1 MNIGKKIKERRKQLG
16 LSAEEVAALLGVSP
30 ATIYRYESN
39 EIMHMR
45 SDKLEPLAQVL
56 QTTPAYLMGWTP
68 IAQQTPTDTIPYEEA
83 DLVSFPIIGR
93 VAAGYNGQA
102 IEEYSG
108 ETVQIPQ
115 TFLGDPDSKAHF
127 ALRVKGDSMYPKF
140 LDGDIVLVHRQET
153 VDNNAIAVLL
163 YNEEEATIKKIH
175 YVPGED
181 WLELVPI
188 NPEYQTKRI
197 SGMALS
203 QCRILGRV
211 VKLIRDI

>member
-83 DLVSFPIIGR
+83 ELVSFPIIGR

-115 TFLGDPDSKAHF
+115 DVYKRQIHHS
-127 ALRVKGDSMYPKF
+127 
-140 LDGDIVLVHRQET
+140 LVVHL
-153 VDNNAIAVLL
+153 IIPSL
-163 YNEEEATIKKIH
+163 KIR
-175 YVPGED
+175 Y
-181 WLELVPI
+181 
-188 NPEYQTKRI
+188 
-197 SGMALS
+197 
-203 QCRILGRV
+203 
-211 VKLIRDI
+211 